1 MNNKVGAKL
10 LSDVVIISI
19 LSSEGPKDFHDK
31 TLDFHEILHVLKN
44 QKHFY
49 RKNILKYFVIFL
61 EKKILPC

>member
-19 LSSEGPKDFHDK
+19 LSTEGPIDFH
-31 TLDFHEILHVLKN
+31 DFHEILHVLKN